1 LPPPLPG
8 FDKRGQAPLPDLFFS
23 TELIRQKS
31 SIKSQAMKPL
41 VTAIR
46 FLAVTILYFGSFV
59 VVSGALLSTT
69 PQEDA
74 PTDAGATLIALLVV
88 SLINAAVW
96 TYVIRRSGWAG
107 WKLVLAVFV
116 VFYGA
121 NTLMPQIE
129 TAYFVTRLP
138 PGMLPRLFLAGLI
151 IAAIFAPL
159 AVLILGKRRPEANE
173 TRLQILTGN
182 WPVKLTLIVIA
193 YVCLY
198 FTFGYFVAWRS
209 PAVRA
214 YYGGSDPENFVAH
227 MASLIRSEPMLFLLQ
242 AVRALLWTAIAIP
255 VIKMMKGAWWESGL
269 AVALLFAVVNS
280 QLLIP
285 NPLMPPEVRM
295 AHLVETTTSN
305 FIFGWLIVLILR
317 WKIAGTQTQ
326 ARPVTSH

>member
-1 LPPPLPG
+1 
-8 FDKRGQAPLPDLFFS
+8 
-23 TELIRQKS
+23 
-31 SIKSQAMKPL
+31 
-41 VTAIR
+41 
-46 FLAVTILYFGSFV
+46 VTILYFGSFV
-59 VVSGALLSTT
+59 VVSGALLST
-69 PQEDA
+69 A
-74 PTDAGATLIALLVV
+74 PNESAPADAGATLIALLVV

-96 TYVIRRSGWAG
+96 AYVLLRSSWTG
-107 WKLVLAVFV
+107 WKLILTVFL

-151 IAAIFAPL
+151 IAAVFAPL
-159 AVLILGKRRPEANE
+159 AVLILGKTKHEANE
-173 TRLQILTGN
+173 THLKILAGG
-182 WPVKLTLIVIA
+182 WVGKLALIVIA
-193 YVCLY
+193 YIILY
-198 FTFGYFVAWRS
+198 FTFGYFIAWRS

-214 YYGGSDPENFVAH
+214 YYGGGDPENFIAH
-227 MASLIRSEPMLFLLQ
+227 IASLLHTEPMLFLLQ
-242 AVRALLWTAIAIP
+242 AVRALLWTAVAAP
-255 VIKMMKGAWWESGL
+255 VMKMMKGAWWESGL

-317 WKIAGTQTQ
+317 WKIAGAQTQ

>member
-1 LPPPLPG
+1 M
-8 FDKRGQAPLPDLFFS
+8 
-23 TELIRQKS
+23 KS
-31 SIKSQAMKPL
+31 SI

-59 VVSGALLSTT
+59 VVSGALLSTA
-69 PQEDA
+69 PQEAA
-74 PTDAGATLIALLVV
+74 PADAGATLLALLVV

-96 TYVIRRSGWAG
+96 TYVIRRSSWTG
-107 WKLVLAVFV
+107 WKLVLTVFV

-151 IAAIFAPL
+151 IAAVFAPL
-159 AVLILGKRRPEANE
+159 AVLILGKRRPENE
-173 TRLQILTGN
+173 TRLTILAGS
-182 WPVKLTLIVIA
+182 WPVKLALIVIA
-193 YVCLY
+193 YVFLY
-198 FTFGYFVAWRS
+198 FTFGYFIAWRS

-214 YYGGSDPENFVAH
+214 YYGGSDPENFIAH
-227 MASLIRSEPMLFLLQ
+227 IASLLRSEPMLFLLQ
-242 AVRALLWTAIAIP
+242 AIRALLWTAIALP

-295 AHLVETTTSN
+295 VHLLETATSN

-317 WKIAGTQTQ
+317 WKIAGGQTQ

>member
-1 LPPPLPG
+1 M
-8 FDKRGQAPLPDLFFS
+8 
-23 TELIRQKS
+23 KS
-31 SIKSQAMKPL
+31 PIL
-41 VTAIR
+41 TAIR

-59 VVSGALLSTT
+59 VVSGALLSTA
-69 PQEDA
+69 PQESA
-74 PTDAGATLIALLVV
+74 PADAGATLIALLVV

-96 TYVIRRSGWAG
+96 TYVIRRSSWTG
-107 WKLVLAVFV
+107 WKLVLTVFV

-151 IAAIFAPL
+151 IAAVFAPL
-159 AVLILGKRRPEANE
+159 AVLILGKAKREADV
-173 TRLQILTGN
+173 TRVRILAGGWTG
-182 WPVKLTLIVIA
+182 KLALIVIA
-193 YVCLY
+193 YIVLY
-198 FTFGYFVAWRS
+198 FTFGYFIAWRS

-214 YYGGSDPENFVAH
+214 YYGGGDPENFVAH
-227 MASLIRSEPMLFLLQ
+227 IASLFRTEPLLFLLQ
-242 AVRALLWTAIAIP
+242 AVRALLWTAVAAP
-255 VIKMMKGAWWESGL
+255 VIKMTKGASWESGL

-295 AHLVETTTSN
+295 AHLLETTTSN

-317 WKIAGTQTQ
+317 AKVVRGQTQ
-326 ARPVTSH
+326 AHPVTSH

>member
-1 LPPPLPG
+1 M
-8 FDKRGQAPLPDLFFS
+8 
-23 TELIRQKS
+23 KS
-31 SIKSQAMKPL
+31 SIL
-41 VTAIR
+41 TAIR

-59 VVSGALLSTT
+59 VVSGALLSTS
-69 PQEDA
+69 PQEGA
-74 PTDAGATLIALLVV
+74 PADAGATLIALLVV

-96 TYVIRRSGWAG
+96 TYVIRRSSWTG
-107 WKLVLAVFV
+107 WKLVLTVFV

-151 IAAIFAPL
+151 IAAVFAPL
-159 AVLILGKRRPEANE
+159 AVLILGKAKREE
-173 TRLQILTGN
+173 DVTRVRILAGGWTG
-182 WPVKLTLIVIA
+182 KLALIVIA
-193 YVCLY
+193 YIVLY
-198 FTFGYFVAWRS
+198 FTFGYFIAWRS

-214 YYGGSDPENFVAH
+214 YYGGSDPESFIAQIV
-227 MASLIRSEPMLFLLQ
+227 SLLRTEPMLFLLQ
-242 AVRALLWTAIAIP
+242 AVRALLWTAIAVP
-255 VIKMMKGAWWESGL
+255 VMKMMKGAWWESGL

-285 NPLMPPEVRM
+285 NPLMPPQVRM
-295 AHLVETTTSN
+295 AHLLETTTSN

-317 WKIAGTQTQ
+317 WKIAGGQTQ